1 MMMAFAVREE
11 RSQGLVLKTVR
22 LFLDFV
28 LTGEPRP
35 EHSHGVVHVVLPSP
49 PPAPIPRQI
58 IFPSGKAASL
68 AIGRRWHGG

>member
-35 EHSHGVVHVVLPSP
+35 EHSHGVVHVVLPP
-49 PPAPIPRQI
+49 HP
-58 IFPSGKAASL
+58 L
-68 AIGRRWHGG
+68 